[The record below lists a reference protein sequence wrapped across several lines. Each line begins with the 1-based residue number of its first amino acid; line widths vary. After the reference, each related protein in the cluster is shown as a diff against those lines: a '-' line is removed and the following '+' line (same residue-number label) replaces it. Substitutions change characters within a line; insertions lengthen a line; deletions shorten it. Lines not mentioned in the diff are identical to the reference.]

1 MDERQRGLGFWLARP
16 WRLMFNFS
24 GRSPRRE
31 YWLFVVQYYTVV
43 IGMGFV
49 VGFGSE
55 WLNPKRDAA
64 FAGVMLI
71 FVLLFLLL
79 FVPLLAAA
87 VRRLHDSDKSGW
99 LVCVIFI
106 PGIGGIIYMLLMV
119 LPGDEHE
126 NSYGLNPLDPDWS
139 PAEVERIFG

>member
-1 MDERQRGLGFWLARP
+1 MNETQRGLGYWLARP

-31 YWLFVVQYYTVV
+31 YWLFILQYYALL
-43 IGMGFV
+43 IGLGFAI
-49 VGFGSE
+49 GFSSE
-55 WLNPKRDAA
+55 WLDPKRDGALGA
-64 FAGVMLI
+64 VILVFG
-71 FVLLFLLL
+71 LLFLLL

-87 VRRLHDSDKSGW
+87 VRRLHDHDKTGW
-99 LVCVIFI
+99 LVLVIFI
-106 PGIGGIIYMLLMV
+106 PGIGGLIYFLLMV

-126 NSYGLNPLDPDWS
+126 NDYGMNPLDPDWS